1 MALDRFPPSLI
12 IRPWLGKPLSVAAAR
27 LWLLL
32 IVGVSVLGMM
42 VWRNAGQPPRR
53 LAEPANT
60 PKETSQEAAP
70 TEPQLAPDLALYRE
84 MVESVKAGKGYYPQ
98 LKPRLKHYGFPAG
111 STFNWRLPTYA
122 YGLALLGSERA
133 IQGVLLLLNALG
145 LALILWPQKPAAPIT
160 SESHAAKAK
169 ELPSW
174 ITGVLIGILQVGII
188 TWSIDGY
195 AFYTQEVWSAAFL
208 TLALG
213 CFYRQWEV
221 GAVVFAFAAVSLR
234 ELALPWLVAPLMVAC
249 VQQRWK
255 MASLWFLAISLFF
268 AYLFWHSRQVA
279 AQLLPDDKTGG
290 GLSMWLT
297 YGGVDFVL
305 LTTRMNR
312 LLIDAPGSV
321 LWLAWVLAVVGLA
334 GGKDRLSASLLLTC
348 LGYFFAYLLVGMP
361 VNIYWGLLFAPA
373 LAWGIAHAPAVLLSL
388 VRAAQLFPEA
398 AKA

>member
-1 MALDRFPPSLI
+1 MAMDRFPPSLI
-12 IRPWLGKPLSVAAAR
+12 IGRLLANPLSVTAAR
-27 LWLLL
+27 LWLLV
-32 IVGVSVLGMM
+32 IVGIAVLGMI

-53 LAEPANT
+53 LAEQASTAQEPAEEASSNT
-60 PKETSQEAAP
+60 
-70 TEPQLAPDLALYRE
+70 PQLAPDLALYRE

-98 LKPRLKHYGFPAG
+98 LRPRLKHYGFPAG

-122 YGLALLGSERA
+122 YGLALLGSERVM
-133 IQGVLLLLNALG
+133 QGTLLLLNALG
-145 LALILWPQKPAAPIT
+145 LGLLLWPRKSTVPIT

-174 ITGVLIGILQVGII
+174 ITSVLVGMLQIGIV

-221 GAVVFAFAAVSLR
+221 GAVLFALAAVCIR

-249 VQQRWK
+249 YQQRWK
-255 MASLWFLAISLFF
+255 MASLWSLAIALFF

-279 AQLLPDDKTGG
+279 AQLLPEDKTGG
-290 GLSMWLT
+290 GLAMWLT

-334 GGKDRLSASLLLTC
+334 GGRDRLSASLLLIC
-348 LGYFFAYLLVGMP
+348 LGYFSAYLLVGMP

-373 LAWGIAHAPAVLLSL
+373 LAWGIAHAPAAFLSL
-388 VRAAQLFPEA
+388 IRAAQLFPEVS
-398 AKA
+398 KA